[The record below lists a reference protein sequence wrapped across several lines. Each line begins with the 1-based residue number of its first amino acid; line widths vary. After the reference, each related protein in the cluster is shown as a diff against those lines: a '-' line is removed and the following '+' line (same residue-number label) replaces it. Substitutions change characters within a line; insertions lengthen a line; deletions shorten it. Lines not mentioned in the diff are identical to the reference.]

1 MAQSIINVSAIL
13 GNSKVILYGDF
24 FSKSEYL
31 FLLEQYIREYQLINM
46 WNKINL
52 SKVKYRPRKIGQLY
66 NCHKKYFL
74 HRIKQIFSYYLI

>member
-1 MAQSIINVSAIL
+1 
-13 GNSKVILYGDF
+13 VILYGDF

-52 SKVKYRPRKIGQLY
+52 SKLSIDQERLASCIIVIKNIFYTELNR
-66 NCHKKYFL
+66 YF
-74 HRIKQIFSYYLI
+74 HII